1 MTSCLRWK
9 PKVMCRGWWDWQP
22 CLVISVLVTQSGW
35 TLSYPVDCNSPGSSV
50 HWILQARLLEW
61 VTVPF
66 SRGSSQ
72 PRDWIWLSRIAGRF
86 FIIWATREVP
96 SNTHTHTHT
105 HTHWTHVESV
115 GWCKPAEENCS
126 VWTLSLS
133 HITLNRWLSVA
144 LPSGRRKVAA
154 QPKSPGATPGQHP
167 GLDGVGSLQWWA
179 RYSLPWESPP
189 GFFLSSDLA
198 DWFQWMVPR
207 VRQKSWVLGRGMR
220 AIACLR
226 KIAQPLREQKLTYN
240 RKLCL
245 EASSQVH
252 HLHPLNEP
260 KGAKVPEDSS

>member
-105 HTHWTHVESV
+105 RARARTLDSCWVSRLVQTSWGELFCVNSV
-115 GWCKPAEENCS
+115 
-126 VWTLSLS
+126 TLS
-133 HITLNRWLSVA
+133 
-144 LPSGRRKVAA
+144 
-154 QPKSPGATPGQHP
+154 
-167 GLDGVGSLQWWA
+167 
-179 RYSLPWESPP
+179 
-189 GFFLSSDLA
+189 
-198 DWFQWMVPR
+198 
-207 VRQKSWVLGRGMR
+207 
-220 AIACLR
+220 
-226 KIAQPLREQKLTYN
+226 
-240 RKLCL
+240 
-245 EASSQVH
+245 H
-252 HLHPLNEP
+252 HLEQMAVCCFALGKKES
-260 KGAKVPEDSS
+260 GSTA